1 MTWLS
6 LVPREDLLPWLPTE
20 QLATFAVEEVHRFLL
35 DRWKLQ
41 GFLLVCPC
49 LLPRTLVLRRVKQNS
64 LARGFA
70 LVLSPHPKAQLLV
83 FSHLRF
89 FFFFFSFA
97 LHLKGDKA

>member
-20 QLATFAVEEVHRFLL
+20 QLATFAVEEVHRFSL

-41 GFLLVCPC
+41 GFLPG
-49 LLPRTLVLRRVKQNS
+49 LPVPSPKDAGVEEGEAKLTGQ
-64 LARGFA
+64 G
-70 LVLSPHPKAQLLV
+70 LSPHPKAQLLF